1 MQVFTSKIAL
11 EAKTDCDYNRLQSW
25 MKKGAQS
32 MECTKK
38 KRIRQIITA
47 TTAVLLCC
55 APTVYANASEQ
66 KTALVDE
73 EETLEY
79 DSNRIYVS
87 GTTGW
92 VIENN
97 HWCYYINGV
106 KQTGSLY
113 TQEGEYLLD
122 SNGYMVTGWYR
133 KDANAPYVYY
143 DPQKGG
149 VRAYGLTTVNG
160 VTYYFY
166 GYMRTDYAVVENGVF
181 YYFGEDGA
189 LANQMN
195 GVSDGWLLI
204 GSDWYY
210 VENGVLFGG
219 LKTIGGATY
228 YFDQGKMVTNARR
241 MVHDSSSNTDKW
253 YEFDANGHMIVGWSL
268 DSDGIWYYYNSD
280 GASASGMKTIGAATY
295 YFAADGHMCTN
306 YSVSIG
312 EVMYYF
318 GNDGVLSN
326 TQSKPS
332 DGWKL
337 MTDGWYYF
345 RNGSMI
351 KSEFLTQGNITW
363 YLDENGKMCTNQE
376 KLIDGAWYRFDA
388 NGYMITGWYGANDGS
403 WYYYGSN
410 GQAGNGFTQI
420 GNVWYYLE
428 YNGYMITSSWKQIG
442 DVWYYLTP
450 SGNMAVGWYV
460 VDGSWYFFDASGAMA
475 EGWRQLGSNWYYL
488 MPGGKMAVGW
498 CVVDGSWYF
507 FDTSGVMAEGWRQI
521 GNNWYYLMPGGKMA
535 VGWCVVDSNWYYF
548 DTNGAMLADRWV
560 DYVYY
565 VKTSGAM
572 AKDEWVDHN
581 RYYVNSNG
589 VWAN

>member
-1 MQVFTSKIAL
+1 MEAAFSSAISTTDTSYNFASYFTRSGDYTFKVRAIYNTSNKGDWEESDEL
-11 EAKTDCDYNRLQSW
+11 SVSSSEAKDIRDNGKSSGNTPSNSIDDDGGPGDTNTSQ
-25 MKKGAQS
+25 GAWLKNDTGWWYCNADRSYPVNQWQY
-32 MECTKK
+32 
-38 KRIRQIITA
+38 INN
-47 TTAVLLCC
+47 
-55 APTVYANASEQ
+55 YWYFFNAS
-66 KTALVDE
+66 
-73 EETLEY
+73 
-79 DSNRIYVS
+79 
-87 GTTGW
+87 
-92 VIENN
+92 
-97 HWCYYINGV
+97 
-106 KQTGSLY
+106 
-113 TQEGEYLLD
+113 
-122 SNGYMVTGWYR
+122 GYMVTGWYR

-143 DPQKGG
+143 DPPKRGRQS
-149 VRAYGLTTVNG
+149 LW
-160 VTYYFY
+160 TYDSKWCDILFY

-428 YNGYMITSSWKQIG
+428 
-442 DVWYYLTP
+442 
-450 SGNMAVGWYV
+450 
-460 VDGSWYFFDASGAMA
+460 
-475 EGWRQLGSNWYYL
+475 
-488 MPGGKMAVGW
+488 
-498 CVVDGSWYF
+498 
-507 FDTSGVMAEGWRQI
+507 
-521 GNNWYYLMPGGKMA
+521 
-535 VGWCVVDSNWYYF
+535 
-548 DTNGAMLADRWV
+548 
-560 DYVYY
+560 
-565 VKTSGAM
+565 
-572 AKDEWVDHN
+572 
-581 RYYVNSNG
+581 
-589 VWAN
+589 